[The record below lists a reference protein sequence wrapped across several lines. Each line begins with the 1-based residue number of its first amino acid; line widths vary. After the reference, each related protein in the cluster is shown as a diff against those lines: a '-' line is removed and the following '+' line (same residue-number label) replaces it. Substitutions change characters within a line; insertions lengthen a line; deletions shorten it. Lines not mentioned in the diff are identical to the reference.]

1 MTCWRSSCVENV
13 AFQSFAS
20 ECKKNFSLIT
30 TLVGR
35 ADVITGRTGSNTL
48 YCAQTIASRPVTSR
62 DLLMAY
68 RWPAAVVL
76 SSLVLAVTAA
86 KLLSRPIPIAIEGGL
101 QVDKLVLPPSVTIRS
116 VTPLP
121 VVVQEQ
127 VTIGGDAPLAIEG
140 PVSVKS
146 IAGAVTVNADARVSG
161 VEGQV
166 SVTADDP
173 LAVRADVSVDD
184 KITIGGKVDTEGKVK
199 PTLLPV
205 PGL

>member
-1 MTCWRSSCVENV
+1 M
-13 AFQSFAS
+13 
-20 ECKKNFSLIT
+20 
-30 TLVGR
+30 
-35 ADVITGRTGSNTL
+35 
-48 YCAQTIASRPVTSR
+48 PVSSR

-76 SSLVLAVTAA
+76 SSLVLAATAI

-116 VTPLP
+116 DTPLP

-127 VTIGGDAPLAIEG
+127 VTISGDVPLAIEG

-161 VEGQV
+161 VQGQL
-166 SVTADDP
+166 SVTADQP
-173 LAVRADVSVDD
+173 LPVRADVTVEDR
-184 KITIGGKVDTEGKVK
+184 ITIGGKVDI
-199 PTLLPV
+199 
-205 PGL
+205 

>member
-1 MTCWRSSCVENV
+1 MAPS
-13 AFQSFAS
+13 
-20 ECKKNFSLIT
+20 
-30 TLVGR
+30 
-35 ADVITGRTGSNTL
+35 
-48 YCAQTIASRPVTSR
+48 SR

-68 RWPAAVVL
+68 RWPAAVILSTVVL
-76 SSLVLAVTAA
+76 SLAGLR
-86 KLLSRPIPIAIEGGL
+86 LLSRPIPISIEGGL

-116 VTPLP
+116 DTPLP

-127 VTIGGDAPLAIEG
+127 VTISGDAPLAIEG

-161 VEGQV
+161 LDGEV
-166 SVTADDP
+166 SVKADQP
-173 LAVRADVSVDD
+173 LPVRADVSVED
-184 KITIGGKVDTEGKVK
+184 KITIGGKVDIEGKVK

>member
-1 MTCWRSSCVENV
+1 
-13 AFQSFAS
+13 
-20 ECKKNFSLIT
+20 
-30 TLVGR
+30 
-35 ADVITGRTGSNTL
+35 
-48 YCAQTIASRPVTSR
+48 
-62 DLLMAY
+62 MAY

-140 PVSVKS
+140 PFSVKS
-146 IAGAVTVNADARVSG
+146 IAGAVTVNTVARVSG

-184 KITIGGKVDTEGKVK
+184 KITIGGKVDIEGKVK

>member
-1 MTCWRSSCVENV
+1 M
-13 AFQSFAS
+13 
-20 ECKKNFSLIT
+20 
-30 TLVGR
+30 
-35 ADVITGRTGSNTL
+35 
-48 YCAQTIASRPVTSR
+48 PVSSR

-76 SSLVLAVTAA
+76 SSLVLAATAV
-86 KLLSRPIPIAIEGGL
+86 KLLSRPIPISIEGGL

-116 VTPLP
+116 DTPLP

-127 VTIGGDAPLAIEG
+127 VTISGDVPLAIEG

-166 SVTADDP
+166 SVTAEDP
-173 LAVRADVSVDD
+173 LAVRADVSVD
-184 KITIGGKVDTEGKVK
+184 KTIKIGGKVDI
-199 PTLLPV
+199 
-205 PGL
+205 

>member
-1 MTCWRSSCVENV
+1 
-13 AFQSFAS
+13 
-20 ECKKNFSLIT
+20 
-30 TLVGR
+30 
-35 ADVITGRTGSNTL
+35 
-48 YCAQTIASRPVTSR
+48 
-62 DLLMAY
+62 MAY

-76 SSLVLAVTAA
+76 SSLVLAVTVI
-86 KLLSRPIPIAIEGGL
+86 KLLSRPIPIGIQGGL

-121 VVVQEQ
+121 VVVQ
-127 VTIGGDAPLAIEG
+127 GGEAPLAIEG

-146 IAGAVTVNADARVSG
+146 IAGAVTVNAHARVSG

-166 SVTADDP
+166 SVTAEDP
-173 LAVRADVSVDD
+173 LAVRADVSVD
-184 KITIGGKVDTEGKVK
+184 KTITIGGKVDIEGKVK